1 MIEDVEGFIKNLRR
15 DSDGHV
21 VLNMFDNSILHDSYL
36 ESSLRCSAPAFERKP
51 DVVRFVQSNS
61 PWDGITI
68 FTDKVLHLAP
78 KVESSIKVAWLVEPR
93 DLLPQIYQVILHFED
108 HYDFI
113 FTYDKELLER
123 DPDKYKFHP
132 CDTSGIELE
141 SHKLHKK
148 NKLVSMIYSDKK
160 WLFGHKLRHIIAK
173 DLIPKMGYDKIDFF
187 GRGTDK
193 PLDLKSEGTNDYMF
207 QIAIENAKRDNYVAD
222 KIYDCFVC
230 GTIPI
235 YWGAP
240 NVGDFFDEKGILSF
254 NTPDELEKI
263 LNNLSEE
270 KYHSMYEHVKNNFE
284 KVKQYL
290 RPDDLIYESTIKHLR
305 EGKVKWHI

>member
-113 FTYDKELLER
+113 F
-123 DPDKYKFHP
+123 
-132 CDTSGIELE
+132 
-141 SHKLHKK
+141 
-148 NKLVSMIYSDKK
+148 N
-160 WLFGHKLRHIIAK
+160 
-173 DLIPKMGYDKIDFF
+173 
-187 GRGTDK
+187 
-193 PLDLKSEGTNDYMF
+193 
-207 QIAIENAKRDNYVAD
+207 
-222 KIYDCFVC
+222 
-230 GTIPI
+230 
-235 YWGAP
+235 
-240 NVGDFFDEKGILSF
+240 
-254 NTPDELEKI
+254 
-263 LNNLSEE
+263 
-270 KYHSMYEHVKNNFE
+270 
-284 KVKQYL
+284 
-290 RPDDLIYESTIKHLR
+290 
-305 EGKVKWHI
+305 